1 MQKISFLMVLFLS
14 ACVTINI
21 YFPAAA
27 VDKVADEIIKEIQE
41 GSPDSTQQIPASQ
54 THLFTWEIKT
64 YQLIDRAIAILI
76 SSAHAEPNLA
86 VDTVEIRRLKA
97 SMRTRF
103 ADLKVL
109 YNQGLIGITTEGLL
123 TNKTS
128 IPLKDRNKVNKLI
141 QAENTDRKHLYQ
153 SIANAN
159 GRPEWFTQIKAAFAK
174 MWVNNAQ
181 SGWWYQ
187 DGNQQWQQK

>member
-1 MQKISFLMVLFLS
+1 MVLFLS

-41 GSPDSTQQIPASQ
+41 DSSDATQQTPASQ
-54 THLFTWEIKT
+54 AQLSMWEIRA
-64 YQLIDRAIAILI
+64 YQLVDRAIATVI

-86 VDTVEIRRLKA
+86 VDTIEIRRVKA

-103 ADLKVL
+103 ADLKGV

-123 TNKTS
+123 THKTS

-141 QAENTDRKHLYQ
+141 QAENADRKYLYQ

-159 GRPEWFTQIKAAFAK
+159 GHPEWFAQIKAAFAK
-174 MWVNNAQ
+174 KWINNAQ
-181 SGWWYQ
+181 AGWWYQ
-187 DGNQQWQQK
+187 DSNQQWQQK